1 MQRKK
6 LGNSTYNLNKLEW
19 RQNIG
24 LFFSGH
30 FRKKESKCAL
40 EPQEAKTGT
49 GNESVSIVKR
59 ILRQQLMYCLLE

>member
-1 MQRKK
+1 MYTEKK
-6 LGNSTYNLNKLEW
+6 LGNSTSNLNNLEW

-40 EPQEAKTGT
+40 EPQEAKIGT
-49 GNESVSIVKR
+49 GNESVYRETDSQAAADV
-59 ILRQQLMYCLLE
+59 LFA